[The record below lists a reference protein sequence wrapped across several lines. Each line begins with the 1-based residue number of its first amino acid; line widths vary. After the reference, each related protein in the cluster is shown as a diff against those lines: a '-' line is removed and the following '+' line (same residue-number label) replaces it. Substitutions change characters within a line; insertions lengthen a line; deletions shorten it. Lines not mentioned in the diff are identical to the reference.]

1 MTNFFNTL
9 KYFFFFFYFSA
20 IYNLLCIIFD
30 VTGSIGLRESVYAT
44 FLWLIPILLFQKHA
58 KTIAAYIGI
67 SLWLG
72 SLFSLN
78 YFFLYGQKFSQSVIF
93 IIFESN
99 LVEST
104 EFLKTY
110 FQWWIIP
117 FIAVYSFLSYY
128 FWKKLPEIRTS
139 SKVIY
144 LFIVFS
150 LLVPFHKFLELYYV
164 EKKPYEI
171 AVYKQMT
178 RMQASTP
185 WNIVLGYVNYKNDL
199 NQMEKLLERNSTLKP
214 VENLKDNYKDEAST
228 LILVLGESTNRNRM
242 GVYGYNRDTTP
253 NLDKIKNDLILFDNV
268 YSPRPY
274 TIEVLQQA
282 LSFADEK
289 NPNLYLNKPNL
300 INIMK
305 QAGYSTYW
313 ITNQQTQTKRNTML
327 TTFSKMCDNQIYLN
341 NNQKQNSN
349 SYDEVVLEPFK
360 NVLADTK
367 VKKKFIVVHLLGTHN
382 KYEYRYPKDFAVFD
396 NYRIDD
402 DRLSEKEKRYY
413 NDYDNAV
420 FYNDYV
426 VSKIIEDVK
435 SNKDS
440 TALLYLSDHGEEVFD
455 NKNVKKLGR
464 NEDAPTLSMY
474 SIPFIIYQNSVFK
487 EKIKDFKSLKKY
499 TNREYSSSDLIY
511 TFTDLAGLN
520 FKEFDSSRSV
530 INEKFSEKPV
540 LIGNPSNKN
549 KLRNIKALKVVNM

>member
-1 MTNFFNTL
+1 MTNFLNTL

-58 KTIAAYIGI
+58 KKIAAYIGI
-67 SLWLG
+67 FLWLG

-78 YFFLYGQKFSQSVIF
+78 YFFLYGQEFSQSVIF

-128 FWKKLPEIRTS
+128 FWKKLPEIKTS

-242 GVYGYNRDTTP
+242 GIYGYNRDTTP

-341 NNQKQNSN
+341 NNQKQNSY

-402 DRLSEKEKRYY
+402 NRLNDREKKYY

-426 VSKIIEDVK
+426 VSKIIEDAK

-530 INEKFSEKPV
+530 INEEFSEKPV
-540 LIGNPSNKN
+540 LIGDPSNKN
-549 KLRNIKALKVVNM
+549 KLRDIKDIRNL

>member
-1 MTNFFNTL
+1 
-9 KYFFFFFYFSA
+9 
-20 IYNLLCIIFD
+20 
-30 VTGSIGLRESVYAT
+30 
-44 FLWLIPILLFQKHA
+44 
-58 KTIAAYIGI
+58 
-67 SLWLG
+67 
-72 SLFSLN
+72 
-78 YFFLYGQKFSQSVIF
+78 
-93 IIFESN
+93 
-99 LVEST
+99 
-104 EFLKTY
+104 
-110 FQWWIIP
+110 
-117 FIAVYSFLSYY
+117 
-128 FWKKLPEIRTS
+128 
-139 SKVIY
+139 
-144 LFIVFS
+144 
-150 LLVPFHKFLELYYV
+150 
-164 EKKPYEI
+164 
-171 AVYKQMT
+171 
-178 RMQASTP
+178 
-185 WNIVLGYVNYKNDL
+185 
-199 NQMEKLLERNSTLKP
+199 
-214 VENLKDNYKDEAST
+214 
-228 LILVLGESTNRNRM
+228 
-242 GVYGYNRDTTP
+242 
-253 NLDKIKNDLILFDNV
+253 
-268 YSPRPY
+268 
-274 TIEVLQQA
+274 
-282 LSFADEK
+282 
-289 NPNLYLNKPNL
+289 
-300 INIMK
+300 MK

-341 NNQKQNSN
+341 NNQKQNSY

-402 DRLSEKEKRYY
+402 NRLNDREKKYY

-426 VSKIIEDVK
+426 VSKIIEDAK
-435 SNKDS
+435 NSKDS

-540 LIGNPSNKN
+540 LIGDPSNKN
-549 KLRNIKALKVVNM
+549 KLRDIKDIRNL

>member
-1 MTNFFNTL
+1 MTNFFNTF

-44 FLWLIPILLFQKHA
+44 FLWLIPILLFQKYA
-58 KTIAAYIGI
+58 KKIAAYIGI
-67 SLWLG
+67 FLWVG

-78 YFFLYGQKFSQSVIF
+78 YFFLYGQEFSQSVIF
-93 IIFESN
+93 IVFESN

-117 FIAVYSFLSYY
+117 FIVVYSLLSYY
-128 FWKKLPEIRTS
+128 FWKKLPEIKTS
-139 SKVIY
+139 SKAIY

-164 EKKPYEI
+164 EKKTYEI

-178 RMQASTP
+178 RMQASAP

-214 VENLKDNYKDEAST
+214 IENLKDDYKDEAST

-242 GVYGYNRDTTP
+242 GIYGYKRDTTP
-253 NLDKIKNDLILFDNV
+253 NLDKLKDDLILFDNV

-327 TTFSKMCDNQIYLN
+327 TTFSKMCDNQVYLN

-367 VKKKFIVVHLLGTHN
+367 IKKKFIVVHLLGTHN
-382 KYEYRYPKDFAVFD
+382 KYEYRYPKDFAIFD
-396 NYRIDD
+396 NFKVDD
-402 DRLSEKEKRYY
+402 DRLNDKEKRYY

-426 VSKIIEDVK
+426 VSKIIEDAK
-435 SNKDS
+435 NSKDS

-455 NKNVKKLGR
+455 NKSVKKLGR

-474 SIPFIIYQNSVFK
+474 SIPFIIYQNRVFK

-499 TNREYSSSDLIY
+499 TSREYSSSDLIY

-530 INEKFSEKPV
+530 INEEFLEKPV

-549 KLRNIKALKVVNM
+549 KLRDIKDIRNL

>member
-67 SLWLG
+67 FLWLG

-78 YFFLYGQKFSQSVIF
+78 YFFLYGQEFSQSVIF

-117 FIAVYSFLSYY
+117 FIFVYSFLSYY
-128 FWKKLPEIRTS
+128 FWKKLPEIKTS
-139 SKVIY
+139 SKAIY
-144 LFIVFS
+144 LFMIFS
-150 LLVPFHKFLELYYV
+150 LLIPFHKFLELYYV

-199 NQMEKLLERNSTLKP
+199 NQMEKLLEKNSTLKP

-242 GVYGYNRDTTP
+242 GVYGYTRDTTP
-253 NLDKIKNDLILFDNV
+253 NLDKLKDDLILFDNV

-382 KYEYRYPKDFAVFD
+382 KYEYRYPKNFAVFD

-530 INEKFSEKPV
+530 INEEFLEKPV

-549 KLRNIKALKVVNM
+549 KLRDIKDIRNL

>member
-58 KTIAAYIGI
+58 KKIAAYIGI
-67 SLWLG
+67 FLWLG

-78 YFFLYGQKFSQSVIF
+78 YFFLYGQEFSQSVIF

-117 FIAVYSFLSYY
+117 FIFVYSFLSYY
-128 FWKKLPEIRTS
+128 FWKKLPEIKTS
-139 SKVIY
+139 SKAIY

-150 LLVPFHKFLELYYV
+150 LLIPFHKFLELYYV

-214 VENLKDNYKDEAST
+214 IENLKDNYKDEAST

-242 GVYGYNRDTTP
+242 GIYGYKRDTTP
-253 NLDKIKNDLILFDNV
+253 NLYKLKDDLILFDNV

-367 VKKKFIVVHLLGTHN
+367 IKKKFIVVHLLGTHN
-382 KYEYRYPKDFAVFD
+382 KYEYRYPKDFAIFD
-396 NYRIDD
+396 NFKVDD
-402 DRLSEKEKRYY
+402 DRLNDKEKRYY

-426 VSKIIEDVK
+426 VSKIIEDAK

-455 NKNVKKLGR
+455 NKSVKKLGR

-474 SIPFIIYQNSVFK
+474 AIPFIIYQNRVFK

-499 TNREYSSSDLIY
+499 TSREYSSSDLIY

-520 FKEFDSSRSV
+520 FKEFDPSRSV
-530 INEKFSEKPV
+530 INEEFLEKPV

-549 KLRNIKALKVVNM
+549 KLRDIKDIRNL